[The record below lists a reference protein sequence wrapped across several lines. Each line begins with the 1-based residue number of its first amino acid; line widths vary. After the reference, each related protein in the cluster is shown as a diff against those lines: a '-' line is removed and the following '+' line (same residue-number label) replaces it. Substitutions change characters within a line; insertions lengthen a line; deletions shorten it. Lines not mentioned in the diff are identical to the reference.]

1 MSNKYSLS
9 ASVAKSPV
17 TRPSGYKEL
26 AYMFTGTQ
34 SEVTSEARELLRSL
48 LHGVEEEVVT
58 KCVIK
63 TVLPNTISI

>member
-34 SEVTSEARELLRSL
+34 SEVTSGARELLRSL
-48 LHGVEEEVVT
+48 LHGVEEEE
-58 KCVIK
+58 
-63 TVLPNTISI
+63 L